1 MHYLNN
7 GDEEICH
14 TWATGQGKGRRGSK
28 FSLDDII
35 YSQISNNLS
44 EILFSYISR
53 HEKGN
58 PDPDQKSFDGLSRFS
73 RNSVIVS

>member
-1 MHYLNN
+1 MGN
-7 GDEEICH
+7 
-14 TWATGQGKGRRGSK
+14 WSGKGKEGGR
-28 FSLDDII
+28 SLAIDDII

-73 RNSVIVS
+73 KNSVVVSSKTSVIVS

>member
-1 MHYLNN
+1 MKKFVIH
-7 GDEEICH
+7 
-14 TWATGQGKGRRGSK
+14 GQLVREREGGGR
-28 FSLDDII
+28 SLAIDDII